1 MCERVA
7 ESVKD
12 RFGFEVPEGLELEP
26 FCNVRLEL
34 EGFEFNQ
41 GEGALESIVGEVSEL
56 GEGRGGFNC
65 RRRKNKTTTHKRRIR
80 RFSRYSPLHL

>member
-1 MCERVA
+1 MCKRVA

-34 EGFEFNQ
+34 ESFQFNQ
-41 GEGALESIVGEVSEL
+41 SEGALEGVVREVSEL
-56 GEGRGGFNC
+56 GKGRGEFDC
-65 RRRKNKTTTHKRRIR
+65 RRRKK
-80 RFSRYSPLHL
+80 